1 MITMIIDISQVN
13 IEELIG
19 NIGEEKVMRLLKQ
32 VIENNVMLLK
42 LQKQLLE
49 LQVASQKKR
58 KE

>member
-1 MITMIIDISQVN
+1 MIIDISQVN